1 MLFDDFAYFYCGIH
15 LKTSGFIRL
24 WMKGV
29 DFSLVLLGCGWKVL
43 IFHWFYR
50 VVDEK
55 CWFYVGFTRLWMQT
69 VGFYSGCGWQWWFF
83 IGFYVKFHR
92 QRIHNPGLRFGA
104 SRRRRSRSSTF
115 ASEQPQQQNLITQ
128 LRLAS
133 PARTHERNETISRLG
148 SQGLTPPT
156 SNLMRIRIVFDML
169 CEF

>member
-1 MLFDDFAYFYCGIH
+1 MFFDDFAYFYCGIH
-15 LKTSGFIRL
+15 LKTTGFIRL

-83 IGFYVKFHR
+83 IGFYVNFHR
-92 QRIHNPGLRFGA
+92 QRIHNLRGSVSGWAAGGA
-104 SRRRRSRSSTF
+104 G
-115 ASEQPQQQNLITQ
+115 EGILLPQNSPRLQNLITQ

-156 SNLMRIRIVFDML
+156 SNSESFKT
-169 CEF
+169 FPNSH